1 MPPVDPASLTISSL
15 LAEHHNDPH
24 RALATL
30 VSRFNRLAADHTS
43 LRQDRDAALQ
53 ASERAAQENHQ
64 LWRSLKALGTAASP
78 RPSALRQNSDH
89 SAGQGV
95 RGLGLETPSSRGLR
109 RGPSSESNSAR
120 LDLPTLSASFGGAN
134 GGGGGGGGSSSSGAT
149 SQHSSPR
156 TDADFASSS
165 AFSAPHDGPA
175 GTGGAPRSAEP
186 SPRFASAAQFS
197 SPAAGRTKA
206 ATPPPSHGSPR
217 AHDALAASGLR
228 KASSLDLGRG
238 GGGPDA
244 DPASAAAGAAGLTAA
259 APASPGGEGLRMP
272 HDEQLS
278 PRTPPQGDKAFDPR
292 RRRSSPRMM
301 TGSSSMPMLSDPA
314 MDRRLLP
321 SIQPVSPFFVG
332 GGGGGDDSGSRSASS
347 RDPNSAS
354 SSAGEHLQQQLH
366 HHPASSR
373 TADLASSRR
382 DRTLSTNSSSS
393 LANSAL
399 PDPALSSS
407 SSRSASSLLQDSVYS
422 MRERRPSAPSSR
434 LAHAALGPHDT
445 DLSTTTTASASAPSS
460 RRPSAL
466 NFGGG
471 GAQLASQHQQQQ
483 QQHQQAPLP
492 SPHPPRTPTVRPAAP
507 PAPPSLTPAQLAH
520 ARVRVASSNIRLS
533 ERGKEVVSFVVDV
546 ELPAS
551 SPSSSSAEAASV
563 DASRWRVEK
572 KHADVLALDA
582 AVRSKASRSEAKGLA
597 SLPDKNLFKDHAPH
611 KSDQRKALVERY
623 LQTLVAIPFKDRSPI
638 CAFLTSDVVVES
650 PTTPSSA
657 HGSMEGWLTKRGR
670 NFGGWQTRFYVL
682 TPGSALAY
690 YDAPGG
696 TKLGEIPLQSAAIG
710 RQSSSRAQPSTSSSS
725 SSSAANA
732 NGSADADDA
741 YLHAFLIRT
750 QSDEKHGHHEADH
763 ILCAEND
770 EQRDR
775 WVQALTTLQPRGV
788 GASSSSSA
796 KAGDNDRE
804 RALPDAPSAAAPPV
818 PTVVSTEPDSPAQPS
833 APKER
838 RRSGSGPPSSTSA
851 LVEHGGPSGGGLSVR
866 SAGEPGLPPS
876 VSLPSDLHALAR
888 GMPAL
893 EGGAGAKKIATIS
906 EGNEGGAPGSSSSGS
921 ATAAAARSTGTK
933 LHAPSSR
940 RPSGDRPL
948 SPSRTESPSS
958 SGGPPPPPPPAP
970 PQPSA
975 SSATK
980 YSASDVSG
988 PMNAVPLPS
997 GYDFKKAERQKKTKS
1012 SFWNF
1017 ASRGSSSHNSSAAT
1031 ASGDRNSATSPGG
1044 HAPPA
1049 RPVFGVPLPEAVA
1062 ISRIRPGLELPA
1074 IVYRCVEYLEAKNAE
1089 HEEGIFRLSG
1099 SANVIR
1105 LLKERFNAEGDVN
1118 LLQSAE
1124 YYDPHAVA
1132 GLLKQYLRELPD
1144 HLLTRE
1150 LHNEFLRVID
1160 LRDRRDRVNALGK
1173 LVARLPIEEYTL
1185 FRFFFAHLCLI
1196 AQNADTSKMNLR
1208 NLGIVFAPTLA
1219 IPQPLFSLF
1228 LVEFDLIF
1236 AVETETGAAKP
1247 IMVGEEP
1254 SSLDAAASSQGSGT
1268 DKSPRSG
1275 GNRNSQLYEASGAG
1289 ELEQK
1294 LEKLRENDEA
1304 DDLPADSGR
1313 PGPDEADHAG
1323 PPAGEQGSLNEA
1335 YEQPHGTG
1343 PLGAPLRSP
1352 GLPVSSRPGAT
1363 F

>member
-15 LAEHHNDPH
+15 LADHQNDPH

-30 VSRFNRLAADHTS
+30 VSRYNRLAADHAS
-43 LRQDRDAALQ
+43 LRQDRDAAVQ
-53 ASERAAQENHQ
+53 ASERAAQENQQ

-89 SAGQGV
+89 SGAQGV
-95 RGLGLETPSSRGLR
+95 RGLGFETPSSRGLR

-120 LDLPTLSASFGGAN
+120 LDLPSLSASF
-134 GGGGGGGGSSSSGAT
+134 GGGGGGGSSSSGAT

-156 TDADFASSS
+156 ADADFASS
-165 AFSAPHDGPA
+165 AFSASHD
-175 GTGGAPRSAEP
+175 GAPRSAEP

-197 SPAAGRTKA
+197 PAGRTKA

-217 AHDALAASGLR
+217 AHDTLAASGLR

-238 GGGPDA
+238 GTDA
-244 DPASAAAGAAGLTAA
+244 NVAAAAAGAASSAGAGAASAA
-259 APASPGGEGLRMP
+259 APASPGEGLRMP
-272 HDEQLS
+272 HDEQLL

-332 GGGGGDDSGSRSASS
+332 GGGDDGGSRSASS

-366 HHPASSR
+366 HHSSSSSR

-382 DRTLSTNSSSS
+382 DRTFSTNSSSS
-393 LANSAL
+393 LATSAL
-399 PDPALSSS
+399 PDPSLSSS
-407 SSRSASSLLQDSVYS
+407 SPRSATSLLHDTAYS

-445 DLSTTTTASASAPSS
+445 DPAAAAASTSASAPSS

-466 NFGGG
+466 NFGG
-471 GAQLASQHQQQQ
+471 AQLAAQHQQQQ
-483 QQHQQAPLP
+483 QQQQAPVP
-492 SPHPPRTPTVRPAAP
+492 PPHPPRTPTALRPAAP
-507 PAPPSLTPAQLAH
+507 PAPPSLTPAQLPH

-551 SPSSSSAEAASV
+551 SLSSATTSSADGAAAAALDV
-563 DASRWRVEK
+563 SRWRVEK

-638 CAFLTSDVVVES
+638 CVFFTSDVVAES

-657 HGSMEGWLTKRGR
+657 HGAMEGWLTKRGR

-710 RQSSSRAQPSTSSSS
+710 RQSSSRAQPPTPS
-725 SSSAANA
+725 SSSAPSAN
-732 NGSADADDA
+732 DADDA

-775 WVQALTTLQPRGV
+775 WVQALTTLQPRG
-788 GASSSSSA
+788 GAGASSSA
-796 KAGDNDRE
+796 KAGDKERE
-804 RALPDAPSAAAPPV
+804 RALPDAPSAPPPV

-851 LVEHGGPSGGGLSVR
+851 LAEQGGGNGGGGLSVR
-866 SAGEPGLPPS
+866 SAGEQGLPPS

-906 EGNEGGAPGSSSSGS
+906 EGNEGGTSASSGS
-921 ATAAAARSTGTK
+921 AATARSTGNK
-933 LHAPSSR
+933 LQAPSSR

-948 SPSRTESPSS
+948 SPSRTESPTS
-958 SGGPPPPPPPAP
+958 SGAPHPPPPPAP

-975 SSATK
+975 SSSTK

-1017 ASRGSSSHNSSAAT
+1017 ASRGSSSAHHSSG
-1031 ASGDRNSATSPGG
+1031 GDRNSASSPGG
-1044 HAPPA
+1044 QAPPA

-1118 LLQSAE
+1118 LLQSAD

-1254 SSLDAAASSQGSGT
+1254 SSLDPATSTSGSGA

-1304 DDLPADSGR
+1304 DDLAAESGR
-1313 PGPDEADHAG
+1313 PGAEEADHAG
-1323 PPAGEQGSLNEA
+1323 PPAGEHGSLNEGH
-1335 YEQPHGTG
+1335 EQSHGNG

-1352 GLPVSSRPGAT
+1352 GLPVSPRPGAT

>member
-1 MPPVDPASLTISSL
+1 MPAEPTALTISSL
-15 LAEHHNDPH
+15 LADHHNDPH

-30 VSRFNRLAADHTS
+30 VSRYNRLAADHAT
-43 LRQDRDAALQ
+43 LRQDQDAAVQ
-53 ASERAAQENHQ
+53 ASERAAQENQQ
-64 LWRSLKALGTAASP
+64 LWRSLKALGSASSP

-89 SAGQGV
+89 SAAQGV
-95 RGLGLETPSSRGLR
+95 RGLGLDTPSSRGLR

-120 LDLPTLSASFGGAN
+120 LDLPSLSASFGAGA
-134 GGGGGGGGSSSSGAT
+134 GGGSSGSGAT

-156 TDADFASSS
+156 ADADFTSSS
-165 AFSAPHDGPA
+165 FSAPPPHDGH
-175 GTGGAPRSAEP
+175 GAPRSAEP
-186 SPRFASAAQFS
+186 SPRFASAAHFS
-197 SPAAGRTKA
+197 SPVGRTKA

-238 GGGPDA
+238 GPDA
-244 DPASAAAGAAGLTAA
+244 AAAVAGAAGSGAGGASAAA
-259 APASPGGEGLRMP
+259 APSSPGEGLRMP
-272 HDEQLS
+272 HDEQLL

-332 GGGGGDDSGSRSASS
+332 GGGNGGDDSGSRSASS

-366 HHPASSR
+366 HPSGR

-382 DRTLSTNSSSS
+382 DRTFSTNSSTS
-393 LANSAL
+393 LATSAF
-399 PDPALSSS
+399 PDPSSS
-407 SSRSASSLLQDSVYS
+407 SSPRSATSMLQDSTYS

-445 DLSTTTTASASAPSS
+445 DPAASTSASAPSS

-466 NFGGG
+466 NFGG
-471 GAQLASQHQQQQ
+471 AQLAA
-483 QQHQQAPLP
+483 QQAPAP
-492 SPHPPRTPTVRPAAP
+492 PPHPPRTPTLRPAPP
-507 PAPPSLTPAQLAH
+507 PAPPSLTPAQLPQ
-520 ARVRVASSNIRLS
+520 ARVRVTSSNIRLS

-546 ELPAS
+546 ELPS
-551 SPSSSSAEAASV
+551 SSSTSSSSSSSAAAA
-563 DASRWRVEK
+563 DPAAAGDPLRWRVEK
-572 KHADVLALDA
+572 KYADVLALDA
-582 AVRSKASRSEAKGLA
+582 AVRNKASRSEAKNLA

-623 LQTLVAIPFKDRSPI
+623 LQTLVALSLKDRSPV
-638 CAFLTSDVVVES
+638 CTFLTSDVVAES

-657 HGSMEGWLTKRGR
+657 HGAMEGWLTKRGR

-696 TKLGEIPLQSAAIG
+696 NKLGEIPLQSAAIG
-710 RQSSSRAQPSTSSSS
+710 RQSSSRAQPTASSSS
-725 SSSAANA
+725 SSSAPNANA
-732 NGSADADDA
+732 SSDADDA

-775 WVQALTTLQPRGV
+775 WVQALTTLQPRGA
-788 GASSSSSA
+788 GATSSV
-796 KAGDNDRE
+796 KAGEKERE
-804 RALPDAPSAAAPPV
+804 RALPDAPSAPPPV

-851 LVEHGGPSGGGLSVR
+851 LAEQGGSGGGGGLSAR
-866 SAGEPGLPPS
+866 SAGEQGLPPS

-893 EGGAGAKKIATIS
+893 EGGASAKKIATTS
-906 EGNEGGAPGSSSSGS
+906 EANEVGSAQGSSGS
-921 ATAAAARSTGTK
+921 SAARSASNK
-933 LHAPSSR
+933 LQAPSSR

-958 SGGPPPPPPPAP
+958 SGAPHPPPPPAP

-975 SSATK
+975 AASSTK

-1017 ASRGSSSHNSSAAT
+1017 ASRGSSSAHHSSG
-1031 ASGDRNSATSPGG
+1031 GDRNSASSPGG

-1118 LLQSAE
+1118 LLQSAD

-1196 AQNADTSKMNLR
+1196 AQNADASKMNLR

-1236 AVETETGAAKP
+1236 AVETETGAARP

-1254 SSLDAAASSQGSGT
+1254 STLDSAAPTAGSGL

-1304 DDLPADSGR
+1304 DDLPAETGR
-1313 PGPDEADHAG
+1313 PGPDEADRAG
-1323 PPAGEQGSLNEA
+1323 PPGGEQGAPNET
-1335 YEQPHGTG
+1335 YEQSHSNG

-1352 GLPVSSRPGAT
+1352 GLPVSPRPGAT